1 MSDMARY
8 LMPYVMV
15 GLAIDAAG
23 GIAYS
28 FGAVGVPG
36 LYLAIAMGTAIA
48 GVGYVRWESRD
59 AGHRSR

>member
-1 MSDMARY
+1 MSDMVHY
-8 LMPYVMV
+8 LMPYVIA

-23 GIAYS
+23 GVAYGS
-28 FGAVGVPG
+28 GAVGVAG
-36 LYLAIAMGTAIA
+36 FYLAVVVATAIA